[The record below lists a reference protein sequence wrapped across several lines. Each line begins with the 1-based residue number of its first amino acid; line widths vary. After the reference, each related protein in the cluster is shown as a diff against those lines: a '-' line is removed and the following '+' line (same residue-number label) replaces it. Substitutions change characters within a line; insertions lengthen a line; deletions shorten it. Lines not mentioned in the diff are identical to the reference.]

1 MATSGATSKP
11 RLIVTGATGKQGGAL
26 IEALLARSSLP
37 FEIYAVTRNKA
48 SAGAQALASKS
59 GVHVVEGDF
68 TNAEAIFAQVE
79 RPWGLFSVTT
89 PMGRG
94 GAKTE
99 EAQGK
104 AMTRAAL
111 GAKVKHI
118 VYTSV
123 DRGANSDD
131 DPTDIPHFASKKNV
145 EDDIKERTYGFGD
158 TTWTFLR
165 PVAFMDNLSN
175 DLMGKVD
182 AGNDIVVWDRKA
194 DAIV

>member
-1 MATSGATSKP
+1 MSTDPSTPSR

-26 IEALLARSSLP
+26 IEALLAHSSQP
-37 FEIYAVTRNKA
+37 FEIYAVTRNKN
-48 SAGAQALASKS
+48 SAGAQRLASKPK
-59 GVHVVEGDF
+59 VHVIQGNF
-68 TNAEAIFAQVE
+68 SNPSSIFKQVE
-79 RPWGLFSVTT
+79 SPWGLFSVTT

-104 AMTRAAL
+104 AMTTAAL
-111 GAKVKHI
+111 NAHVKHI

-123 DRGANSDD
+123 DRGANSDT
-131 DPTDIPHFASKKNV
+131 DPTNIPHFASKKNV
-145 EDDIKERTYGFGD
+145 EDDIKERTYPNEE

-175 DLMGKVD
+175 DFLGKMFV
-182 AGNDIVVWDRKA
+182 VVWRQNG
-194 DAIV
+194 